1 LKTLVETFSKL
12 PDLNLKIVGAGN
24 EKAFI
29 LDYIKTNS
37 IRNIELSG
45 YKKGDELKEIISGAS
60 FVIVPSECYENNPMT
75 IIEAYTHGIPVIGSS
90 IGGIPE
96 IIDEGKTGFLFEPKD
111 TDSLTQKL
119 KLARSLSKREY
130 QNMSENALLFADKNF
145 NPEIYYN
152 RLIEF
157 YQEVGNK
164 YKIQN
169 I

>member
-1 LKTLVETFSKL
+1 LKTLIETFCSL
-12 PDLNLKIVGAGN
+12 PDLHLKIAGAGN

-29 LDYIKTNS
+29 SDYIKNNN

-45 YKKGDELKEIISGAS
+45 YKKGNELNEIISGAS
-60 FVIVPSECYENNPMT
+60 FIIVPSEWYENNPMT
-75 IIEAYTHGIPVIGSS
+75 IIEAYAHGIPVIGSS

-119 KLARSLSKREY
+119 KLARSLSEQEY
-130 QNMSENALLFADKNF
+130 QIMSENALQFADVHF
-145 NPEIYYN
+145 NPEIYYD

-157 YQEVGNK
+157 YQEVIN
-164 YKIQN
+164 Q
-169 I
+169 